1 MRSHLRTIAR
11 LFMASDEF
19 VELQKNQSIAGSSR
33 FLTLGRTSSLAN
45 SSALVD
51 FKLRCIIFLTTSFA
65 DSLSHIR
72 VYFAIFSVL
81 IES

>member
-1 MRSHLRTIAR
+1 
-11 LFMASDEF
+11 MASDEF

-51 FKLRCIIFLTTSFA
+51 FKLEMHHFPHNFLSLHYRTFA
-65 DSLSHIR
+65 LHLCDLFSLD
-72 VYFAIFSVL
+72 
-81 IES
+81 